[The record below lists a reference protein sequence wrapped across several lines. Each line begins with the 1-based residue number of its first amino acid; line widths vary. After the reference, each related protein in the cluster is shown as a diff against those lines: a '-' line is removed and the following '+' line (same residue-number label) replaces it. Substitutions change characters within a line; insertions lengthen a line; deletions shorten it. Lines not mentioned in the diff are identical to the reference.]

1 MTAPTTQTGRSV
13 WAPPPQAPRP
23 PARVPGPSSPSG
35 PPGPSGPP
43 ASERPLFLPSGS
55 LTILSVLALTF
66 ALSISLVGAVKHARD
81 QQTAF
86 ATLRGT
92 LANATTPV
100 SQEDDAKNVTA
111 PGTPIAVLDVPQLNL
126 REVVFEGTSSGVL
139 MSGPGHR
146 RDTPFPGQPGTSVI
160 LGRQAAYGAP
170 FRSLGD
176 LVPGNVFSITTG
188 QGRQLFRVVT
198 VRRAGDLEPP
208 ALVAGKSRVTLVTSA
223 GTPWAP
229 DGSLLRVDADLV
241 GDVQPGGSRPMTYAM
256 LPIAEREMQGDQGAW
271 IWVLLLSQA
280 LVAAA
285 LGVTWARYRWGRW
298 QVWLAVGLALSNAL
312 AQLLPNVL

>member
-1 MTAPTTQTGRSV
+1 M
-13 WAPPPQAPRP
+13 
-23 PARVPGPSSPSG
+23 
-35 PPGPSGPP
+35 
-43 ASERPLFLPSGS
+43 
-55 LTILSVLALTF
+55 TILSVMALTF

-100 SQEDDAKNVTA
+100 AQVDDAKNVTQ

-126 REVVFEGTSSGVL
+126 REVVVEGTSSGVL
-139 MSGPGHR
+139 MGGPGHR

-160 LGRQAAYGAP
+160 FGRQAAYGAP
-170 FRSLGD
+170 FRDLGD
-176 LVPGNVFSITTG
+176 LVAGNVFSITTG
-188 QGRQLFRVVT
+188 QGRQVFRVVT

-208 ALVAGKSRVTLVTSA
+208 ALEAGKSRVSLVTSA

-241 GDVQPGGSRPMTYAM
+241 GSAQQGGSRPITQAM
-256 LPIAEREMQGDQGAW
+256 LATAEREMQADQSAW
-271 IWVLLLSQA
+271 IWILLLSQA
-280 LVAAA
+280 LVGASFA
-285 LGVTWARYRWGRW
+285 VTWARFRWGRW
-298 QVWLAVGLALSNAL
+298 QVWLAGGPLLLALGLGLSNYL
-312 AQLLPNVL
+312 AELLPNLL

>member
-1 MTAPTTQTGRSV
+1 MATLLPTSTSPTSTSPTSISRTSTSRTADTSE
-13 WAPPPQAPRP
+13 PPSA
-23 PARVPGPSSPSG
+23 
-35 PPGPSGPP
+35 
-43 ASERPLFLPSGS
+43 ERPLFLPSAA

-100 SQEDDAKNVTA
+100 AQLDEAKNVTQ
-111 PGTPIAVLDVPQLNL
+111 PGTPIAVLDIPQLNL
-126 REVVFEGTSSGVL
+126 REVVVEGTSSGVL
-139 MSGPGHR
+139 MAGPGHR

-160 LGRQAAYGAP
+160 FGRQAAYGAP

-176 LVPGNVFSITTG
+176 LVAGNVFSITTG
-188 QGRQLFRVVT
+188 QGRQVFRVVT

-208 ALVAGKSRVTLVTSA
+208 VLEAGKSRVTLVTSA

-229 DGSLLRVDADLV
+229 DGNLLRVDADLV
-241 GDVQPGGSRPMTYAM
+241 GNAQQGGSRPMTYAM
-256 LPIAEREMQGDQGAW
+256 LPTAEREMQGDQSAW
-271 IWVLLLSQA
+271 IWILLMSQA
-280 LVAAA
+280 LVAAS

-298 QVWLAVGLALSNAL
+298 QVWLAGGPLLLALGLGLSNFL
-312 AQLLPNVL
+312 AELLPNLL